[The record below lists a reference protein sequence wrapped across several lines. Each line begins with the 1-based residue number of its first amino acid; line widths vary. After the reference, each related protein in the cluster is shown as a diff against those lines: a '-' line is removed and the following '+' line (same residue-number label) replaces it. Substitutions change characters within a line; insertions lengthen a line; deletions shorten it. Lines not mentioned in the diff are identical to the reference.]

1 MSENWQGGSALL
13 IAVAVVVALRER
25 QPVSKLEAPVA
36 QTPAEVRVK
45 AVERKVETLD
55 FGNAEAAK
63 GATRYLCSA
72 KRRCIVYV
80 VMFCASRDHESWQ
93 GVASLRD
100 ATRKGVEQLTRKSF
114 SIRFSRALPTLLIVC
129 DSCECPSRSDGPPV
143 GWPGSE
149 RIACR
154 GLHRPVD
161 AGANTYTQIYA
172 LCADVGTLP
181 YPCINRQ
188 LHPKV
193 HARKSNC

>member
-1 MSENWQGGSALL
+1 MKYSNCRFCRVFHSFALQG
-13 IAVAVVVALRER
+13 V
-25 QPVSKLEAPVA
+25 
-36 QTPAEVRVK
+36 
-45 AVERKVETLD
+45 
-55 FGNAEAAK
+55 

-80 VMFCASRDHESWQ
+80 VMFCASRDRESWQ

-161 AGANTYTQIYA
+161 AANTYTPIYA
-172 LCADVGTLP
+172 LCADAGTLP
-181 YPCINRQ
+181 YPCINRP
-188 LHPKV
+188 LHSRLKV
-193 HARKSNC
+193 PHTYTCLTCRDLIP